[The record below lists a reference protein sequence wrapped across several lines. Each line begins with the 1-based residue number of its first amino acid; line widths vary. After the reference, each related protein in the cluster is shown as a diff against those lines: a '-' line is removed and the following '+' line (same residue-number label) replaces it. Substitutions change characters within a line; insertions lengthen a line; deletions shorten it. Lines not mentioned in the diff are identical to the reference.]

1 MANTNITIR
10 DRRVS
15 NGAGPFEIYAPNI
28 SSGTRVGETSYTTS
42 QMRNG
47 ITLSVPDTTTS
58 IEIRSLGARC
68 GQNKILPVEIQT
80 IADVIEVDPVGS
92 SASPSVVIQGP
103 RRVDLS
109 TSVQLRA
116 DVYDSDTPL
125 ADQTFLWS
133 TGETTQ
139 TITVSSAV
147 VATTTY
153 SVTVTDPESN
163 TGTDSHTVE
172 FADLSDSD
180 VITQPEGPVIEALSA
195 QQDNGGR
202 FRVNWGDSSAA
213 SVNARISATALY
225 PPSNGFSATINEEVS
240 LDRTQYTFDIHP
252 GDSVPNSYNLQL
264 NVTINS
270 NTGDDQEAVTITY
283 VIAAPD
289 VPEDPDP
296 PRDTPPDVC
305 GDYPITRYISAQI
318 ASRNGTIDA
327 CNGERTYSVRTPV
340 KVRNNNPVPD
350 FQICYNG
357 QVFNGRNYYYI
368 STTIPDSQTN
378 PNGALYW
385 QVDENGY
392 IVDAGQIDCRGS
404 GGGSGGDL
412 GGGLTFQ
419 QDIAF

>member
-10 DRRVS
+10 DRRAS

-42 QMRNG
+42 QMRDG

-80 IADVIEVDPVGS
+80 IADVVEVDPVGS

-147 VATTTY
+147 IATTTY
-153 SVTVTDPESN
+153 SVTVTDPEGN
-163 TGTDSHTVE
+163 TDTDSHTVE

-180 VITQPEGPVIEALSA
+180 VIIQPEGPVIEALSA
-195 QQDNGGR
+195 QQGNGGR

-225 PPSNGFSATINEEVS
+225 PPSNGFSATINEEIS

-252 GDSVPNSYNLQL
+252 GDSVPNSYNLQI
-264 NVTINS
+264 NVTIDS

-283 VIAAPD
+283 VIAAPEP
-289 VPEDPDP
+289 VEDPDP
-296 PRDTPPDVC
+296 PRDTTPDVC
-305 GDYPITRYISAQI
+305 EGNPITRYISGFQ
-318 ASRNGTIDA
+318 NGPGDF
-327 CNGERTYSVRTPV
+327 CNGGALNEITYSVTTPV

-350 FQICYNG
+350 FQICFNG
-357 QVFNGRNYYYI
+357 QVFNGRNRYYI
-368 STTIPDSQTN
+368 STSIPDSRVN

-385 QVDENGY
+385 QVSENGY
-392 IVDAGQIDCRGS
+392 VIDAGQIDCRRS
-404 GGGSGGDL
+404 GGGGDE
-412 GGGLTFQ
+412 GGGLTFE